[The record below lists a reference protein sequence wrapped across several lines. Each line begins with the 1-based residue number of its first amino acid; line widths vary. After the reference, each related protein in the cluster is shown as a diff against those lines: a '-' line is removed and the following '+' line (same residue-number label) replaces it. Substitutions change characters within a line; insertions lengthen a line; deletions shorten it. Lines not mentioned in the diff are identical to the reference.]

1 MEKRRLGKTEHWSSI
16 LIFGG
21 FALFK
26 LNQNA
31 ADEAIETAWANGIN
45 HIDVS
50 PLYGDAE
57 LHLGSWFKRHGKQF
71 FLACKTAER
80 KKKGAWES
88 LKRSLD
94 TLHVDKFDLFQL
106 HGIDDPRTLET
117 ALGPGG
123 ALEAVL
129 EAQQQGLVKYIGIT
143 GHNPPNH
150 VLALKKFAFDTVLFP
165 LNRIHAAHPTNWNDY
180 TELLKI
186 AAKNDVGLMAIKSV
200 AKGMWPDGQARE
212 HAHTYNTWY
221 EPFVDEEDL
230 RKSLY
235 FTLSQPVAGAVL
247 PGELKLWPAM
257 IEAAHNFKPLTK
269 KLQQEYMDEVKKLKP
284 LRGPVMD

>member
-1 MEKRRLGKTEHWSSI
+1 METRRLGKTKHRSSI

-26 LNQNA
+26 LGQKA

-45 HIDVS
+45 QVDVS

-71 FLACKTAER
+71 WVACKTAER

-94 TLHVDKFDLFQL
+94 TLHLDKFDLFQL
-106 HGIDDPRTLET
+106 HGIDDPKTLNT

-123 ALEAVL
+123 ALEAIL
-129 EAQQQGLVKYIGIT
+129 EAKEQGLVKYIGIT

-150 VLALKKFAFDTVLFP
+150 VLALQKFDFDTVLFP
-165 LNRIHAAHPTNWNDY
+165 LNRIHAAHPTGWNDY
-180 TELLKI
+180 SKLLKV
-186 AAKNDVGLMAIKSV
+186 AAKKNVGLMAIKSV
-200 AKGMWPDGQARE
+200 ARGTWPDGRAKE
-212 HAHTYNTWY
+212 HAHEYNTWY
-221 EPFVDEEDL
+221 EPFTDEEDL

-235 FTLSQPVAGAVL
+235 YTLSQPVAGAVL
-247 PGELKLWPAM
+247 PGDLKLWPAM
-257 IEAAHNFKPLTK
+257 IEAAHNYRPLSH
-269 KLQQEYMDEVKKLKP
+269 KLQREYMDEVKKLKP